1 MDILIIED
9 EQYIHNAI
17 SDKLGGLT
25 NITHSYDLENSLN
38 YIVDGNY
45 DLIIL
50 DLAIPSKNGL
60 MDHDP
65 QYGLQCFYKIKEN
78 AFGTPVIILT
88 GSTAEDFIDQLLI
101 SQDTVNLWGEELSLI
116 RFSKKYHI
124 LEGLELIDSYK
135 KKWLNLNDIEIDN
148 IDFDLSWCNKRL
160 FKIFVLKKGGVR
172 CTVQVVGGGLSAAEV
187 YKMVVYNSQGNII
200 FNIICKIANSEIID
214 QETDNYNNY
223 ICRLPNNASARL
235 IDTIK
240 VGAKNKVG
248 VFYSLAQGFNDHFFS
263 ERILSNSTNVFNTL
277 KDFYEDWEVCE
288 KRVKIGEIRKLVLS
302 DENLEKIIE
311 KYNLNWV
318 PSFEE
323 TNVQVNWGCCHGDLH
338 GLNILV
344 KDDTVILIDYGDV
357 KEAPACLDPITLELS
372 LLFHPKGPLLVGNK
386 ISEPMVDSFL
396 SDSLQIDDD
405 YCLDYINE
413 CRKWTSD
420 KSIGRKEILSVR
432 YAYLIRQLKYDTNP
446 EVASKLL
453 YKVYKHF
460 MEL

>member
-1 MDILIIED
+1 MDVLIIED
-9 EQYIHNAI
+9 EQYIHDAI
-17 SDKLGGLT
+17 SQKLGILT
-25 NITHSYDLENSLN
+25 NITHSYDLEESLN
-38 YIVDGNY
+38 YIENENY

-50 DLAIPSKNGL
+50 DLAIPSKIGL
-60 MDHDP
+60 MDQDT

-88 GSTAEDFIDQLLI
+88 GSTAEDFIDQLLT
-101 SQDTVNLWGEELSLI
+101 SQDVVNLWGEELSLI
-116 RFSKKYHI
+116 RFSKKYNI
-124 LEGLELIDSYK
+124 LDGLELIDSYK
-135 KKWLNLNDIEIDN
+135 RKWLNLSNIEINN
-148 IDFDLSWCNKRL
+148 IDFELDWFNKRL

-172 CTVQVVGGGLSAAEV
+172 CSVEVVGGGLSEAEV
-187 YKMVVYNSQGNII
+187 YKMIVYNSQGNII

-214 QETDNYNNY
+214 QETNNYNNY

-263 ERILSNSTNVFNTL
+263 ERILYNSTSAFNCL
-277 KDFYEDWEVCE
+277 KAFYQGWEVSE
-288 KRVKIGEIRKLVLS
+288 KRTTIGDIRKLVLS
-302 DENLEKIIE
+302 DENLEKI
-311 KYNLNWV
+311 KQQYDLDWV
-318 PSFEE
+318 SSFEAI
-323 TNVQVNWGCCHGDLH
+323 NVQVNWGCCHGDLH

-344 KDDTVILIDYGDV
+344 KDETAILIDYGDV

-386 ISEPMVDSFL
+386 ISDTMIDSFL
-396 SDSLQIDDD
+396 GESLQIDDD

-413 CRKWTSD
+413 CRDWISN
-420 KSIGRKEILSVR
+420 KSIGKKEVLSVR
-432 YAYLIRQLKYDTNP
+432 YAYLIRQLKYNTNP
-446 EVASKLL
+446 DVALALL
-453 YKVYKHF
+453 RKVYRQF

>member
-9 EQYIHNAI
+9 EQYIHDAI
-17 SDKLGGLT
+17 SQKLGDLT
-25 NITHSYDLENSLN
+25 NITNSYDLENSLN
-38 YIVDGNY
+38 YIEKENY

-50 DLAIPSKNGL
+50 DLAIPSKSGL
-60 MDHDP
+60 MDQDP
-65 QYGLQCFYKIKEN
+65 QYGLQCFYRIKEN

-88 GSTAEDFIDQLLI
+88 GSTAEDFIDQLLV
-101 SQDTVNLWGEELSLI
+101 SQDIVNIWGEELSLI
-116 RFSKKYHI
+116 RFSKKYNI
-124 LEGLELIDSYK
+124 LDGLKIINSYK
-135 KKWLNLNDIEIDN
+135 QKWLNLNDIEINN
-148 IDFDLSWCNKRL
+148 IDFDLNWFNKRL

-172 CTVQVVGGGLSAAEV
+172 CTVEVVGGGLSEAEV
-187 YKMVVYNSQGNII
+187 YKMIVYNSQGNII

-214 QETDNYNNY
+214 QETNNYNNY

-263 ERILSNSTNVFNTL
+263 EKILSNSTNIFNCLKTL
-277 KDFYEDWEVCE
+277 YDGWEVSE
-288 KRVKIGEIRKLVLS
+288 KRIKIGDIRRLVLS
-302 DENLEKIIE
+302 DENLEII
-311 KYNLNWV
+311 KQNYDLNWV
-318 PSFEE
+318 SSFEE

-344 KDDTVILIDYGDV
+344 KDETAILIDYGDV

-386 ISEPMVDSFL
+386 ISKAMIDSFL
-396 SDSLQIDDD
+396 GENLQIDDD

-413 CRKWTSD
+413 CRKWISD
-420 KSIGRKEILSVR
+420 KSVGKKEVLSMR
-432 YAYLIRQLKYDTNP
+432 YAYLIRQLKYNTNP
-446 EVASKLL
+446 EVALSLL
-453 YKVYKHF
+453 HKVYEQF
-460 MEL
+460 IEL